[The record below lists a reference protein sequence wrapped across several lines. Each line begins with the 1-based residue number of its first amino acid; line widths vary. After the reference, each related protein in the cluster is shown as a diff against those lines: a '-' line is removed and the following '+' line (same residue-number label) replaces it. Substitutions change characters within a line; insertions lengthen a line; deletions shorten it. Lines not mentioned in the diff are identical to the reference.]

1 MHILQKIL
9 PLCESIEQLYWLE
22 SSFKQIRY
30 CLWIAWPT
38 LHQLAVPSSTLGY
51 ANWTRKIYSK
61 IQRWIS
67 DETAWVVGCSLGWIH
82 RCKYHSFKQKSKW
95 IISYY
100 FYLGLWKHEF
110 MFGIACHHLFC
121 LAQIRSSVNFF
132 SLMPGNCKR
141 TRCCTNETW
150 LLSLSSLHF
159 FQQFRLGKR

>member
-95 IISYY
+95 IFFLLFLLRTLKAWVCVWDSLPSFILFSANTIKRKL
-100 FYLGLWKHEF
+100 FWFNAWK
-110 MFGIACHHLFC
+110 L
-121 LAQIRSSVNFF
+121 QKN
-132 SLMPGNCKR
+132 
-141 TRCCTNETW
+141 
-150 LLSLSSLHF
+150 
-159 FQQFRLGKR
+159 